1 MTFTNVRELHINT
14 AKVLKQVKKEKRIIV
29 TNRGKPQAIIT
40 AISED
45 QFARLAL
52 LSESLI
58 ASESALKKDWM
69 QPEEDKAWKDL

>member
-29 TNRGKPQAIIT
+29 TNHGKPQAVIT

-58 ASESALKKDWM
+58 ASESSLEKDWM
-69 QPEEDKAWKDL
+69 KPEEDKAWKDL